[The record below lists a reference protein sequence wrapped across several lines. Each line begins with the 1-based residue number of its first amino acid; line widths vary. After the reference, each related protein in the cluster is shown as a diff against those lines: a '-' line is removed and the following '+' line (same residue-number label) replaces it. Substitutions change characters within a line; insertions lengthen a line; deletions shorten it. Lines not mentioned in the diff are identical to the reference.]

1 LVVFQGL
8 DDIRVG
14 GRNVGIV
21 GRPKSFIV
29 KGRACG
35 PNGLGVGDLVAVEFV
50 RFPIVTFEELVVN
63 VEVKE
68 NVGRGDG
75 GFFGAGM

>member
-50 RFPIVTFEELVVN
+50 RFP
-63 VEVKE
+63 
-68 NVGRGDG
+68 
-75 GFFGAGM
+75 